1 MAIRSPQDLADKL
14 IRDFSGTGEPFVS
27 MFFFGSSATSD
38 YQSGSQIDLAL
49 TYKEVSG
56 HLLTA
61 LHDIAVRWAK
71 QKVVLRYIFTPDYV
85 ENSLDT
91 FPIEFLDMKARHLH
105 LDGVNWLPPL
115 AIPPKELRL
124 QCERELR
131 GLALHLRSEWVHL
144 RPKAAA
150 FGSLT
155 RRTRDV
161 FHPIFRGL
169 LELRGKTGAT
179 RSAEIFSQVEKE
191 FGITNIFTRLVTE
204 APGKTLEE
212 RQKTFDEWSTA
223 LDSLIHAVDGM
234 K

>member
-1 MAIRSPQDLADKL
+1 MGIRSPQDLADKL
-14 IRDFSGTGEPFVS
+14 IRDFSGTGDPFLS
-27 MFFFGSSATSD
+27 MFFFGPSATSD
-38 YQSGSQIDLAL
+38 YQNGGQIDLAL

-56 HLLTA
+56 LLLSHL
-61 LHDIAVRWAK
+61 HEIAVKWAK

-115 AIPPKELRL
+115 AIPKKELRL

-144 RPKAAA
+144 RPKASA
-150 FGSLT
+150 FASLT
-155 RRTRDV
+155 RRTRDI

-169 LELRGKTGAT
+169 LELRGKTGDKG
-179 RSAEIFSQVEKE
+179 SAEIFSQVEKE

-204 APGKTLEE
+204 EPGKTREE
-212 RQKTFDEWSTA
+212 RQKTFDEWAAA
-223 LDSLIHAVDGM
+223 LDTLIRAVDGM